1 MKLKNNTSRTKKEIF
16 DRFRSDDDFG
26 FTKTV
31 VPVRLAQYGNEKLIS
46 RSQAK
51 RLLERVDRF
60 KTVLLDFTEVDTVG
74 QAFADEVFRVFV
86 NEHPHVQIIPI
97 HANADVMQMIKR
109 AQTGIEEDQGLLF
122 KPPF

>member
-1 MKLKNNTSRTKKEIF
+1 MKLKNNTARTKKEIYDKF
-16 DRFRSDDDFG
+16 SDDDYG

-60 KTVLLDFTEVDTVG
+60 KTVLFDFAEVETIG

-86 NEHPHVQIIPI
+86 NEHPHITILPI
-97 HANADVMQMIKR
+97 NANDDVKQMIKR
-109 AQTGIEEDQGLLF
+109 VTPDSSPEQGQLF
-122 KPPF
+122 ST